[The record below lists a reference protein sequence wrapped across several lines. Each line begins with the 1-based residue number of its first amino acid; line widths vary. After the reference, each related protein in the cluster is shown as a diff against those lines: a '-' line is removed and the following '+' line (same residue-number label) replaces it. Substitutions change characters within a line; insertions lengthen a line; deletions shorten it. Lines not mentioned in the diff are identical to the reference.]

1 VAALAGICADQVMVP
16 PPAVGGNEVAGAEL
30 SYIDPQTI
38 PVLGPVVRSVD
49 PSNCSIT
56 NTTLPGH
63 LLYPGQVTR
72 SVVNDN
78 GMISIVTDGTGDGA
92 LAGPNDWL
100 AYPVW
105 STVDGNIFL
114 VHG

>member
-1 VAALAGICADQVMVP
+1 
-16 PPAVGGNEVAGAEL
+16 
-30 SYIDPQTI
+30 
-38 PVLGPVVRSVD
+38 VVHSVD

-78 GMISIVTDGTGDGA
+78 GMISIVTDGTGNGA
-92 LAGPNDWL
+92 LAGPNDWF
-100 AYPVW
+100 ANPVW
-105 STVDGNIFL
+105 TKVDGNISAPWIAPPPASVYTDAPIEAGL
-114 VHG
+114 HWGR